1 MTVIDAVL
9 VLTHLPADLRVLL
22 TLHLGHQRSED
33 AKIKVQQHN
42 KHIFLTLTPSRRLS
56 TVEVFELFQYSAFSS
71 ASTVQF
77 FDSYQ
82 QSKTAPALG

>member
-1 MTVIDAVL
+1 VTVTDAVL
-9 VLTHLPADLRVLL
+9 VLTHLPADLYVLL

-42 KHIFLTLTPSRRLS
+42 KHIFLTVTPYCRLS
-56 TVEVFELFQYSAFSS
+56 AVTLFELFQYSVFSS
-71 ASTVQF
+71 ASTVHF

-82 QSKTAPALG
+82 QSKTAPPLG